1 VPQLTGKIL
10 QVLPMSVLHTLFA
23 VSKLPLVLLTPPI
36 VLQLLLDPPLPILS
50 VLPVL
55 LEHGVSILVTVPIV
69 LPLLT
74 L

>member
-50 VLPVL
+50 VLLVL